1 MPVLQGRDSNLTADD
16 GKLNRKDKAMK
27 YIIFDARKGN
37 YFTEEY
43 DNKEEAI
50 READKEWD
58 RMTDEEKRHTVEFYV
73 LESANP
79 DEDAVN
85 HFDGNFV
92 KKYK

>member
-1 MPVLQGRDSNLTADD
+1 
-16 GKLNRKDKAMK
+16 MK
-27 YIIFDARKGN
+27 YIICDARDNGN

-50 READKEWD
+50 KEADKEWD
-58 RMTDEEKRHTVEFYV
+58 RYKTDEEKRHTVEFYV

-79 DEDAVN
+79 DENAEN

-92 KKYK
+92 KRYK

>member
-1 MPVLQGRDSNLTADD
+1 
-16 GKLNRKDKAMK
+16 MK
-27 YIIFDARKGN
+27 YIICDERDNGN

-50 READKEWD
+50 READIEWD
-58 RMTDEEKRHTVEFYV
+58 KYTTDEEKRHTVAFYV

-85 HFDGNFV
+85 HFDGIPV
-92 KKYK
+92 KEYK